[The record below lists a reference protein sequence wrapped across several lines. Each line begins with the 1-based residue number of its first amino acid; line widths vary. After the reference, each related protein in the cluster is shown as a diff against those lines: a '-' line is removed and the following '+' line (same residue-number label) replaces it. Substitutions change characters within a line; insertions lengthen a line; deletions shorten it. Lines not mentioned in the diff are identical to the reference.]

1 MNLVHF
7 LVAAG
12 VIQGLVLAVIMLRTA
27 RRERY
32 GALRWLAAFVASF
45 SMMTVSDWLV
55 ETQLILQLPHAYQ
68 VFDLLILW
76 LGPFC
81 YFYVRAVLGL
91 PALSRARIVLHLL
104 PGLLILGL
112 LMPCILQGT
121 TAKIAMIKADL
132 LLVVKPGVGGF
143 EILLLL
149 SVLAYLLLALWRLH
163 QYRVSLESHYANTE
177 RFKMRWLVLLLGY
190 CALMWLLWLM
200 AVQWAPTSLGIAI
213 QLSFALGVYAL
224 GYGGLSQPRLWK
236 QLHANT
242 SPVAPEQSRHP
253 DNPTNKESSTP
264 TAQESTLDTLAV
276 SPLVQPDLT
285 SELPK
290 YAKSGIN
297 ALELAE
303 IGERLSG
310 LMTTE
315 LTFLESELSLADL
328 ASRLA
333 VSPHAISQ
341 TLNVHFQKN
350 FFEFV
355 NDFRVKEVQRCFTDP
370 AFDQQSVLDIALA
383 SGFATKATF
392 NATFKRLTGIT
403 PSASRKQLQQNRGAG
418 PQIAS
423 ASPS

>member
-1 MNLVHF
+1 MNLVHI

-27 RRERY
+27 QRERY
-32 GALRWLAAFVASF
+32 SALRWLAAFVAAF
-45 SMMTVSDWLV
+45 SIMTACDLLL
-55 ETQLILQLPHAYQ
+55 ETQVILQLPHVYQ

-81 YFYVRAVLGL
+81 YLYVRSVLGL
-91 PALSRARIVLHLL
+91 PAMSRMRIAVHLL

-112 LMPCILQGT
+112 VMPSVLQGT

-132 LLVVKPGVGGF
+132 LLVVKPGVSGF
-143 EILLLL
+143 EVLLLL
-149 SVLAYLLLALWRLH
+149 SVLAYLLLALWRLR
-163 QYRVSLESHYANTE
+163 QYWGSLELHYANTE
-177 RFKMRWLVLLLGY
+177 RFKMRWLVLLLSY

-200 AVQWAPTSLGIAI
+200 AMQWAPASLGIAI
-213 QLSFALGVYAL
+213 QLNFALGVYAL

-236 QLHANT
+236 QLHAQT
-242 SPVAPEQSRHP
+242 LPPAAPL
-253 DNPTNKESSTP
+253 KSSQ
-264 TAQESTLDTLAV
+264 ASTDQQISVDSLAL
-276 SPLVQPDLT
+276 SPLALQSDQT

-290 YAKSGIN
+290 YAKSGLS
-297 ALELAE
+297 AQELVD
-303 IGERLSG
+303 IGDRLSG

-315 LTFLESELSLADL
+315 LSFLEPELSLTDL
-328 ASRLA
+328 ATRLA

-355 NDFRVKEVQRCFTDP
+355 NDFRVKEVQRCCSDP
-370 AFDQQSVLDIALA
+370 AFDSQSLLDIALA

-403 PSASRKQLQQNRGAG
+403 PSASRKQLQQSRGTSST
-418 PQIAS
+418 QIAS